1 MFYRYLAKQISD
13 SYDKSFAYP
22 WKDGTSIVGTTG
34 SELLTGSGKGVSI
47 FGGAGN
53 DTITAYGLNMKVLG
67 EDGNDYILVS
77 SLASSAE
84 IDGGAGNDSIKNT
97 ARNVSIDAGS
107 GDNYILN
114 QYGFGY
120 LSATQEY
127 DSILPDNATIS
138 TGAGNDTIYNYG
150 SKVSIDSGAGNDY
163 IYTNGNAVTI
173 CAGGGNDTIL
183 GFDETS
189 TLQIMVGSYSSTKS
203 GSDIVVTFGT
213 GKITLVGAGSLE
225 KLNIAGSEKVT
236 TPSTLLTV
244 TNSTTSP
251 LTIDAAVKNV
261 NASKRTTAIKITGNA
276 LANSIVG
283 GSKND
288 SIYGNAGKLAS
299 SC

>member
-1 MFYRYLAKQISD
+1 M
-13 SYDKSFAYP
+13 
-22 WKDGTSIVGTTG
+22 T
-34 SELLTGSGKGVSI
+34 
-47 FGGAGN
+47 
-53 DTITAYGLNMKVLG
+53 LN
-67 EDGNDYILVS
+67 
-77 SLASSAE
+77 A
-84 IDGGAGNDSIKNT
+84 GAGNDSVHNFGGQSVKISASDGN
-97 ARNVSIDAGS
+97 
-107 GDNYILN
+107 NYIYN
-114 QYGFGY
+114 DYTTKY
-120 LSATQEY
+120 NSATQTYET
-127 DSILPDNATIS
+127 ILPDNATIS
-138 TGAGNDTIYNYG
+138 AGAGNDTIYNYG
-150 SKVSIDSGAGNDY
+150 SQVSIDSGAGNDSIRNSGGQSVKIISSDGDNY
-163 IYTNGNAVTI
+163 IYNDYTTKYNSATQKYDSILPEKVTI
-173 CAGGGNDTIL
+173 VTGVGNDSIL
-183 GFDETS
+183 GFNETS
-189 TLQIMVGSYSSTKS
+189 TLEIASGSYSSTKS